1 LEELAAALRDLH
13 RALVERVRRDCER
26 EHHGLLSPGEFLHLL
41 ISDPRLAWIRP
52 LSEIM
57 VDLDV
62 FLKADPSPTEDE
74 AAAVHAEVERFI
86 NAPEPAEA
94 SDTFATF
101 ARQYWAYVSD
111 DPNIAMAHARVKQA
125 IEGLAEAASVNEAD
139 VLHERHR
146 WAELR
151 RHRR

>member
-1 LEELAAALRDLH
+1 MEELAAALRDLH
-13 RALVERVRRDCER
+13 RALTERVRRDYER
-26 EHHGLLSPGEFLHLL
+26 EHHGLLSPGTFLHLL

-52 LSEIM
+52 LSELM

-62 FLKADPSPTEDE
+62 FLRADPSPTEDE
-74 AAAVHAEVERFI
+74 AAAVRTEVERFI
-86 NAPEPAEA
+86 APEPREA
-94 SDTFATF
+94 SESFATF
-101 ARQYWAYVSD
+101 ARQYWAYLSD
-111 DPNIAMAHARVKQA
+111 DPQIAIAHARAIQA
-125 IEGLAEAASVNEAD
+125 IQGLPEAASVNEAE

>member
-1 LEELAAALRDLH
+1 MEELATALRDLH
-13 RALVERVRRDCER
+13 RALTERVRRDYER
-26 EHHGLLSPGEFLHLL
+26 EHHGLLSPGTFLHLL

-52 LSEIM
+52 LSELM

-62 FLKADPSPTEDE
+62 FLQADPSPTADE
-74 AAAVHAEVERFI
+74 AAAVRAEVERFI
-86 NAPEPAEA
+86 APEPREA
-94 SDTFATF
+94 SESFATF
-101 ARQYWAYVSD
+101 ARQYWAYLSD
-111 DPNIAMAHARVKQA
+111 DPQIAMAHARAMQA
-125 IEGLAEAASVNEAD
+125 IQGLPEAASVNEAE

>member
-1 LEELAAALRDLH
+1 MKELAAALRDLH
-13 RALVERVRRDCER
+13 RALTERVRRDYER
-26 EHHGLLSPGEFLHLL
+26 EHHGLLSPGTFLHLL

-52 LSEIM
+52 LSELM

-62 FLKADPSPTEDE
+62 FLQADPSPTADE
-74 AAAVHAEVERFI
+74 AAAVRTEVERFI
-86 NAPEPAEA
+86 APEPREA
-94 SDTFATF
+94 SESFATF
-101 ARQYWAYVSD
+101 ARQYWAYLSD
-111 DPNIAMAHARVKQA
+111 DPQIAMAHARAMQA
-125 IEGLAEAASVNEAD
+125 IQGLPEAASVNEAE

>member
-1 LEELAAALRDLH
+1 MEELAAALRDLH
-13 RALVERVRRDCER
+13 RALTERVRRDYER

-52 LSEIM
+52 LSELM

-62 FLKADPSPTEDE
+62 FLQADPSPTEDE
-74 AAAVHAEVERFI
+74 AAAVRAEVERFI
-86 NAPEPAEA
+86 APEPGEA
-94 SDTFATF
+94 SGSFGTF
-101 ARQYWAYVSD
+101 ARQYWPYISD
-111 DPNIAMAHARVKQA
+111 DPQIAMAHARAIQA
-125 IEGLAEAASVNEAD
+125 IQGLPEAFSVNEAE
-139 VLHERHR
+139 VLRERHR

>member
-1 LEELAAALRDLH
+1 MKELAAALRDLH
-13 RALVERVRRDCER
+13 RALTERVRRDYER
-26 EHHGLLSPGEFLHLL
+26 EHHGLLSPGTFLHLL

-52 LSEIM
+52 LSELM

-62 FLKADPSPTEDE
+62 FLQADPSPTADE
-74 AAAVHAEVERFI
+74 AAAVRAEVERFI
-86 NAPEPAEA
+86 APEPREA
-94 SDTFATF
+94 SESFATF
-101 ARQYWAYVSD
+101 ARQYWAYLSD
-111 DPNIAMAHARVKQA
+111 DPQIAMAHARAMQA
-125 IEGLAEAASVNEAD
+125 IQGLPEAASVNEAE

>member
-1 LEELAAALRDLH
+1 MEELAAALRDLH
-13 RALVERVRRDCER
+13 RALTERVRRDY
-26 EHHGLLSPGEFLHLL
+26 EHEQHCLLSPGEFLHLL

-52 LSEIM
+52 LSELM

-62 FLKADPSPTEDE
+62 FLQADPSPTEDE
-74 AAAVHAEVERFI
+74 AAAVRTEVGRFI
-86 NAPEPAEA
+86 APEPREA
-94 SDTFATF
+94 SESYATF
-101 ARQYWAYVSD
+101 ARQYWPYISNDAQ
-111 DPNIAMAHARVKQA
+111 IAMAHARAIQA
-125 IEGLAEAASVNEAD
+125 TQGLPEAASVNEAE

>member
-1 LEELAAALRDLH
+1 MEELAAALRDLH
-13 RALVERVRRDCER
+13 RALTERVRRDYER
-26 EHHGLLSPGEFLHLL
+26 EHHGLLSPGTFLHLL

-52 LSEIM
+52 LSELM

-62 FLKADPSPTEDE
+62 FLQADPSPTEDE
-74 AAAVHAEVERFI
+74 AAAVRAEVERFRR
-86 NAPEPAEA
+86 NEPREA
-94 SDTFATF
+94 SESFATF
-101 ARQYWAYVSD
+101 ARQYWPYISD
-111 DPNIAMAHARVKQA
+111 DAQIAMAHARAIQA
-125 IEGLAEAASVNEAD
+125 IQGLPEAASVNEAE